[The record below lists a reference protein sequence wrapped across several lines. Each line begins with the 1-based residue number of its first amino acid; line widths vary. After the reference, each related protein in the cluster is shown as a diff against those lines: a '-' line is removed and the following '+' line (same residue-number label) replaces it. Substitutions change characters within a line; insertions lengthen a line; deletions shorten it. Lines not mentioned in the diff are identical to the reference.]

1 MRVIIIGNGVA
12 GVNVARAIAECGVA
26 SEIVIYSREA
36 YSYYPRPRL
45 IELLTGD
52 QPLDAIAQYPDD
64 WYQRRNIEV
73 RLGRE
78 AVAID
83 RHGHR
88 VTFADGSVDT
98 YDKLVL
104 AIGAKGWVPPIE
116 GADQE
121 GVHTLRTVVDAD
133 AIRAEAHRAKNV
145 VCIGG
150 GLLGLDTSMA
160 LARSGARPVI
170 LEALPWLMPRQ
181 LDREGAAV
189 LQALIE
195 ARGVRV
201 YTGVQVQEIV
211 GNGHVRAVRLKS
223 GQEHPADLVVISA
236 GVRSNISLA
245 QTAGL
250 SCNRGIIVNEHM
262 QTDDPDIYAVGDCAE
277 YHGIVW
283 AIIPVALAQA
293 RIAGAQ
299 ICGQSGVH
307 YEDLPP
313 STTLKVTG
321 IDLTSIGEVNPQEG
335 AYIEKRYQNA
345 GGSVYKKLVIR
356 DGHIVGAIL
365 LGDRDDVRAVNQL
378 MSRGID
384 VGPYLDRLFT
394 DDLSLADIVKA
405 H

>member
-1 MRVIIIGNGVA
+1 M
-12 GVNVARAIAECGVA
+12 
-26 SEIVIYSREA
+26 
-36 YSYYPRPRL
+36 
-45 IELLTGD
+45 
-52 QPLDAIAQYPDD
+52 
-64 WYQRRNIEV
+64 
-73 RLGRE
+73 
-78 AVAID
+78 
-83 RHGHR
+83 
-88 VTFADGSVDT
+88 
-98 YDKLVL
+98 
-104 AIGAKGWVPPIE
+104 
-116 GADQE
+116 
-121 GVHTLRTVVDAD
+121 
-133 AIRAEAHRAKNV
+133 
-145 VCIGG
+145 
-150 GLLGLDTSMA
+150 
-160 LARSGARPVI
+160 
-170 LEALPWLMPRQ
+170 
-181 LDREGAAV
+181 
-189 LQALIE
+189 
-195 ARGVRV
+195 

-211 GNGHVRAVRLKS
+211 GNGHARAVRLKS

-245 QTAGL
+245 QTAAL

-299 ICGQSGVH
+299 ICGQSGVL

-345 GGSVYKKLVIR
+345 GGTVYKKLVIR

-394 DDLSLADIVKA
+394 DGLSLATSSRPTSIQVEAAMDKEGDHRAVA
-405 H
+405 QRHDGRAAGHHQYLNHAY